1 MYFYLFDRS
10 DRLGANIINY
20 ITQLLFA
27 YNNNCFIKF
36 CEEKKYKYD
45 DSIFVKTLFNYI
57 EKHNEKLLHLDEYNT
72 CEGQINHGF
81 ECRFNVSYDYIALT
95 SNVLKDIKTDFI
107 TFFLTHIYNDTN
119 LFFTTLSSS
128 YTIPFDINKTI
139 LVHLRLDDVAHRPD
153 YDGSICSIYYKNKI
167 NNNEFCFCEFY
178 DTINNQAPLSKIKLD
193 NIINKAKEE
202 FTDYKVIL
210 ITSPISDTTYLNY
223 DYEVIKSNDENLDL
237 YLLTMCKVVI
247 LSRSTFSLSS
257 LFYNNNKI
265 KTYIPLWGHFVS
277 CGLDTM
283 YDKNS
288 NSKIEYFV

>member
-27 YNNNCFIKF
+27 YSNNYFIRFYK
-36 CEEKKYKYD
+36 EKENYRYY
-45 DSIFVKTLFNYI
+45 DSIFVKTLLYYI
-57 EKHNEKLLHLDEYNT
+57 EKHNEKLLHLDASNTGEGLLNNEY
-72 CEGQINHGF
+72 
-81 ECRFNVSYDYIALT
+81 RFNVTHDYITVT

-119 LFFTTLSSS
+119 LFFKNLSSA
-128 YTIPFDINKTI
+128 YTIPFDVNKTI
-139 LVHLRLDDVAHRPD
+139 LVHLRLDDVANRPD
-153 YDGSICSIYYKNKI
+153 YDGSICSNYYKNKI
-167 NNNEFCFCEFY
+167 KNNEYCFCEFY

-193 NIINKAKEE
+193 NIINKAKQE

-257 LFYNNNKI
+257 VFYNNDKI

-277 CGLDTM
+277 CGLDTI

-288 NSKIEYFV
+288 DSKIEYFV